1 MRKSLLILGVGVFLM
16 GSVPA
21 FASTP
26 DGQTPSRETVCD
38 LEQGA
43 AYGLCTAYCEAM
55 DCESPDPHASATAC
69 SRVGSKFLQI
79 TGRPVPCGIA
89 CPCERLPL
97 FASIFAGGETLQGCS
112 DSSSGTSVSTTGGAF
127 ASVTVSETEGTCSDN
142 AETML
147 VITVEQAQACRSLLV
162 AASASQSVACVS
174 PE

>member
-1 MRKSLLILGVGVFLM
+1 MRKSLLILGVGALLM

-55 DCESPDPHASATAC
+55 DCESAAPHASATAC

-79 TGRPVPCGIA
+79 TGREVPCGVT

-97 FASIFAGGETLQGCS
+97 FASIFAGGEVLAACS
-112 DSSSGTSVSTTGGAF
+112 DSPSGTGVVTANGAF
-127 ASVTVSETEGTCSDN
+127 ASVTISATEGTCSDN
-142 AETML
+142 AETLL
-147 VITVEQAQACRSLLV
+147 VITVEQAQACRGLLA
-162 AASASQSVACVS
+162 AASASAGVTCSS

>member
-1 MRKSLLILGVGVFLM
+1 MRKSLLILSVGALLVW
-16 GSVPA
+16 SVPA
-21 FASTP
+21 VASTP

-38 LEQGA
+38 LEEGA

-55 DCESPDPHASATAC
+55 DCESAAPHASPTAC
-69 SRVGSKFLQI
+69 SRVGDRFLQI

-97 FASIFAGGETLQGCS
+97 FASIFAGGETISGCS
-112 DSSSGTSVSTTGGAF
+112 DSPSGTGVVTATGF

-142 AETML
+142 SETTL
-147 VITVEQAQACRSLLV
+147 VITVEQAEACRGLLA
-162 AASASQSVACVS
+162 AASASAGVTCSS